1 METIETV
8 KGQSREGAL
17 CPVNCG
23 KPRIKRP
30 CLKGH
35 DSSLG
40 RRARQAEVCSIPV
53 NHANFV
59 HCREAIVELKMLGT
73 IYGPTPPDLLQERE
87 MMGVAFLHP
96 ENRKRSKASHLT
108 AQTALPP
115 FSPFIVK
122 FRNFSNIS
130 SF

>member
-1 METIETV
+1 MSMMLATPPQDSGNCTLLNGNHRNSQRP
-8 KGQSREGAL
+8 KSR
-17 CPVNCG
+17 
-23 KPRIKRP
+23 
-30 CLKGH
+30 
-35 DSSLG
+35 
-40 RRARQAEVCSIPV
+40 
-53 NHANFV
+53 
-59 HCREAIVELKMLGT
+59 REAIVELKMLGT